1 MLIFTHMNKRIELEK
16 SFNETLNLL
25 KDIAGGNLT
34 GLVLKTDSATAKEIE
49 SFTKE
54 VKYTLEVSLPDTD
67 FVNQYKKVNNV
78 LYKWIWTIPSLK
90 RSYSGRLMK

>member
-1 MLIFTHMNKRIELEK
+1 MNKRIELEK

-25 KDIAGGNLT
+25 KEITGGDLV
-34 GLVLKTDSATAKEIE
+34 GLVLKTDLATAKEIE
-49 SFTKE
+49 GFAKE

-90 RSYSGRLMK
+90 RSYAGRVMK